1 MAEVKFS
8 VEKKAEGIKFK
19 IEKKIGR
26 TVSAQVCLLLDKSG
40 SFEDE
45 YRSGLV
51 QEVVQN
57 IFPFALV
64 FDPDKSLDLFTF
76 HHRSQERVSVTLHN
90 WENYIKDQRLDSD
103 NDWGSTYYARPIEE
117 ALKKYGFLEIKKT
130 GGFLGF
136 NTTQTVVFKEN
147 SKDGY
152 PVICYLVTDGENA
165 DTAETEE
172 LIQNAKKN
180 QQNIYFML
188 IGIDNDGNQDFRFL
202 NALATKYDNCGFV
215 TIKELRKSLQNNTF
229 EELIFQDELI
239 TWLKEKK

>member
-1 MAEVKFS
+1 MREIKFS
-8 VEKKAEGIKFK
+8 IEKKIEGIKFK

-45 YRSGLV
+45 YQSGLV
-51 QEVVQN
+51 QEVLQN

-64 FDPDKSLDLFTF
+64 FDPDKSLDLITF
-76 HHRSQERVSVTLHN
+76 HHRSQERVAVTLQN
-90 WENYIKDQRLDSD
+90 WENYIKDQRLDRD

-117 ALKKYGFLEIKKT
+117 ALKKYGFLAIKKT

-136 NTTQTVVFKEN
+136 NTKQTIEFNQN

-165 DTAETEE
+165 DESDTEK
-172 LIQNAKKN
+172 LIKNAQEN

-188 IGIDNDGNQDFRFL
+188 IGIDNNGNQDFKFL
-202 NALATKYDNCGFV
+202 NSLANKYKNCGFV
-215 TIKELRKSLQNNTF
+215 TIKDLRQSLNNNTF

-239 TWLKEKK
+239 NWLKEKK

>member
-1 MAEVKFS
+1 MAEIKFS

-26 TVSAQVCLLLDKSG
+26 SVSAQVCLLLDKSG

-45 YRSGLV
+45 YQSGLV
-51 QEVVQN
+51 QEVLQN

-76 HHRSQERVSVTLHN
+76 HHRSQERKSVTLQN
-90 WENYIKDQRLDSD
+90 WENYIKDQRLDRD
-103 NDWGSTYYARPIEE
+103 NDWGNTYYAYPIED

-136 NTTQTVVFKEN
+136 NSTKTMLFNQN
-147 SKDGY
+147 SSDGH

-165 DTAETEE
+165 DKSETDK
-172 LIQNAKKN
+172 LIKSCQDNK
-180 QQNIYFML
+180 QNIYFML
-188 IGIDNDGNQDFRFL
+188 IGIDNDGNQDFKFL
-202 NALATKYDNCGFV
+202 DKLAKKYNNCGFV
-215 TIKELRKSLQNNTF
+215 TIKDLRQSLKNDTF
-229 EELIFQDELI
+229 DELIFQDELMN
-239 TWLKEKK
+239 WLSEKK